1 MTNLTYNN
9 DTNSVSWARAMQALT
24 GLRFLDKS
32 GDGVDFLDQSDA
44 TAGVDLK
51 LPPSVYVIAGDGLAT
66 SEFQSFEALILTAFA
81 DLIDTK
87 ALANIR

>member
-1 MTNLTYNN
+1 VTNFTYNN
-9 DTNSVSWARAMQALT
+9 DANSVSWARAMQALT
-24 GLRFLDKS
+24 GLRFPDK
-32 GDGVDFLDQSDA
+32 GGEGVDFLDQSDA

-51 LPPSVYVIAGDGLAT
+51 LPHSVYVIAGDGFAT
-66 SEFQSFEALILTAFA
+66 DEFQSFEALILNAFA